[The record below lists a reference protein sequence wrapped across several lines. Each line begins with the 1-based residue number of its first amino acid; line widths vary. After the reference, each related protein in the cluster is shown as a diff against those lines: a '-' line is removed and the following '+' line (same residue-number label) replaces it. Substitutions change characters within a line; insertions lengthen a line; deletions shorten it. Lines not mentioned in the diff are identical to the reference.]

1 LALYVR
7 PQRPVIVAVNQDAKE
22 WTMKKRTSEPFMSAP
37 DYGRS
42 LRGFGVNL
50 LVSDIARAVAFQS
63 EVLGVELVYQD
74 PDFAVLAHGADQWM
88 LHADHC
94 YGEHSLLVLTGD
106 GAIRGVGA
114 ELRLYGVDPDAAEAR
129 ARARGD
135 AVLAASADKPHGLR
149 ECFLVDPDGYVWVP
163 GVALSE

>member
-1 LALYVR
+1 
-7 PQRPVIVAVNQDAKE
+7 
-22 WTMKKRTSEPFMSAP
+22 MKKRSGEPFMSAP

-50 LVSDIARAVAFQS
+50 LVSDVARAVAFQT

-74 PDFAVLAHGADQWM
+74 PDFAVLAHDGDQWM
-88 LHADHC
+88 LHADHT
-94 YGEHSLLVLTGD
+94 YGGHPLLALTGD

-135 AVLAASADKPHGLR
+135 TVLAVSADKPHGLR
-149 ECFLVDPDGYVWVP
+149 ECFLADPDGYVWVP
-163 GVALSE
+163 GTGISG

>member
-1 LALYVR
+1 
-7 PQRPVIVAVNQDAKE
+7 
-22 WTMKKRTSEPFMSAP
+22 MKKRTGEPFMSAP

-50 LVSDIARAVAFQS
+50 LVSDVVRAAAFQT
-63 EVLGVELVYQD
+63 EVLGVELVCQD
-74 PDFAVLAHGADQWM
+74 QDFAVLAHGGHQWM
-88 LHADHC
+88 LHADHT
-94 YGEHSLLVLTGD
+94 YGEHPLLALTGD
-106 GAIRGVGA
+106 GAVRGAGA
-114 ELRLYGVDPDAAEAR
+114 ELRLYGLDPDAAEGR

-163 GVALSE
+163 GVAISD